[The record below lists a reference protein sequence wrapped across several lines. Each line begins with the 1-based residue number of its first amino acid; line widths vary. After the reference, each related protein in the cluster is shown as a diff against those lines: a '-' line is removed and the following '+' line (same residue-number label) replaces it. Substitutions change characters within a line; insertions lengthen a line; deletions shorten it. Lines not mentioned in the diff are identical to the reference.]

1 MKCDLTNYMRSIL
14 NGDGFDEFDVTYDG
28 GVYIITLYIESD
40 EYYSDLLVDS
50 MKSYCKYL
58 FSYLPEGSYK
68 TDVKCRK

>member
-40 EYYSDLLVDS
+40 EY
-50 MKSYCKYL
+50 
-58 FSYLPEGSYK
+58 FSIRY
-68 TDVKCRK
+68 